1 MSETEGAGLKSSFIA
16 EENLLDQIKKYK
28 TKSTVFEINKTAK
41 DNKGALIMRKKRLA
55 HDSIVEKYKTN
66 EYSEENVSLFKK
78 NMYSIQ
84 TDLFRRD
91 DAEEEE
97 EEEGS
102 DNDENTEDKAAV
114 AYDDSEFTVT
124 ITNNDENNQGA
135 VDDAENSG
143 MSKKALKRSR
153 PADFIDKENFIPY
166 KPKNFQTEKG

>member
-1 MSETEGAGLKSSFIA
+1 
-16 EENLLDQIKKYK
+16 
-28 TKSTVFEINKTAK
+28 
-41 DNKGALIMRKKRLA
+41 
-55 HDSIVEKYKTN
+55 
-66 EYSEENVSLFKK
+66 
-78 NMYSIQ
+78 MYSIQ

-91 DAEEEE
+91 DAEE

-135 VDDAENSG
+135 VDDAENLG
-143 MSKKALKRSR
+143 MTKKALKRSR